1 MGKACCETPG
11 KHTYEFNGKKQVIT
25 TKNSR
30 TVERFAH
37 GASARIAVKQKR
49 VELAKEIADLKKPSL
64 EEPNKN
70 KETLISHKEWMT
82 YLDEKNDGKDLVWN
96 NYWTP
101 ID

>member
-1 MGKACCETPG
+1 M
-11 KHTYEFNGKKQVIT
+11 I
-25 TKNSR
+25 
-30 TVERFAH
+30 
-37 GASARIAVKQKR
+37 
-49 VELAKEIADLKKPSL
+49 DLKKPSL

>member
-1 MGKACCETPG
+1 MGKACCGTPG

-49 VELAKEIADLKKPSL
+49 VELAKEIAGKCHTFLYLLITFYYIQTSNNHSIFDRS
-64 EEPNKN
+64 EEA
-70 KETLISHKEWMT
+70 IA
-82 YLDEKNDGKDLVWN
+82 GRAQ
-96 NYWTP
+96 
-101 ID
+101 